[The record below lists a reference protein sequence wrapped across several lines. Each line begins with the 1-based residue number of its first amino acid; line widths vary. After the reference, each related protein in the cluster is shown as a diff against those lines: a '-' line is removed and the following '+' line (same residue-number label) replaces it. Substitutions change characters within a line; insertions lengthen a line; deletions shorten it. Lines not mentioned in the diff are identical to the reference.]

1 MGHKSVSTLKN
12 RGKMDK
18 ITVIVPVFNAG
29 PYLEQCLDSI
39 INQTYT
45 NLEILLI
52 NDGSTDGSAAVCEAY
67 RQKDSRIRLV
77 HKNLGGGGV
86 GAARNTALSFI
97 TGSYVLFVDN
107 DDWLDEKHIELLYT
121 TLKETDSDIAI
132 ANFTEYI
139 EDTGTFRF
147 HLTPDDYFQ
156 KVFTSQEWFEN
167 QYRGTFAFSQCFT
180 VPWCKLYK
188 VELFEDIVY
197 PEAEKVEDDYTTW
210 KLYLLA
216 NKIVYSNTGI
226 YFHRK
231 RYTSV
236 TKTVDKVF
244 VFPLRSIEERVT
256 LLSLVG
262 FDISGELRAYRWR
275 LELHKNSYLES
286 GDMQGYKE
294 CLNKIKIIEKW
305 K

>member
-1 MGHKSVSTLKN
+1 
-12 RGKMDK
+12 MDK

-29 PYLEQCLDSI
+29 PYLEKCLESI
-39 INQTYT
+39 VNQTYS

-52 NDGSTDGSAAVCEAY
+52 NDGSTDGSAAVCESY
-67 RQKDSRIRLV
+67 RKKDNRIRLI
-77 HKNLGGGGV
+77 HKKLGGGGV
-86 GAARNTALSFI
+86 GAARNTALPFI
-97 TGSYVLFVDN
+97 TGAYVLFVDN

-121 TLKETDSDIAI
+121 ALKETDSDIAI

-147 HLTPDDYFQ
+147 HLRSDDYYQ
-156 KVFTSQEWFEN
+156 KVFTPQEWFEN
-167 QYRGTFAFSQCFT
+167 QYVGELAFSQCFT

-188 VELFEDIVY
+188 AELFENIVY

-210 KLYLLA
+210 KLYLLT

-231 RYTSV
+231 RETSV
-236 TKTVDKVF
+236 TKTVGKIY
-244 VFPLRSIEERVT
+244 VFPLRSIEERIT

-262 FDISGELRAYRWR
+262 FDISKELRAYRWR
-275 LELHKNSYLES
+275 LELHKNSYLEV
-286 GDMQGYKE
+286 GDIQGYKE
-294 CLNKIKIIEKW
+294 CLNKLNIIEKW
-305 K
+305 KR